1 MRITGDKMWSKQ
13 SWVNMIFV
21 GSSSLCR
28 CLRLQNIHYS
38 RSHYH
43 LVNLAAFLLLQITP
57 DIHVCPLHPACTFFL
72 TSLNESAAL
81 DWYDFCRQNKQQC
94 LQITPCCLLFH
105 WNSTFFPIN
114 SLNCEAFFLASKVLL
129 KLAKLPKLL
138 LFAFLKGSKF

>member
-1 MRITGDKMWSKQ
+1 MRITGDKIWSKQ
-13 SWVNMIFV
+13 SWVNMFFV

-38 RSHYH
+38 RSRYH

-81 DWYDFCRQNKQQC
+81 DWYDFWRQNKQQC

-105 WNSTFFPIN
+105 WSSTFFPIN